1 MTTVERAILVTGS
14 GSGIGAAAVRR
25 LARPGVGI
33 LVHALNNRAGC
44 EQVADAARAAGAET
58 RIALGDLAESGTG
71 AGLVEAAVS
80 AFGRLDVLVAN
91 AGFPD
96 RRIIGELDRPGLDHL
111 YGVIIGGFFDMIT
124 AARPHLERATDGRV
138 IANSTHNAHIFRNDY
153 PFYPGSGAI
162 KAGLETMVRAAAVQ
176 FAPFGVTV
184 NAVVPGL
191 IRKDHNTEQFLS
203 AEEWRDLARKVPMG
217 RIGRP
222 DEVAAVMAFLA
233 SPEASYVTGQ
243 CIHVNGGFV

>member
-1 MTTVERAILVTGS
+1 MTKVERAILVTGS
-14 GSGIGAAAVRR
+14 GSGIGAATVRR

-33 LVHALNNRAGC
+33 VVHALTNRAGC
-44 EQVADAARAAGAET
+44 DQVAEAARAAGAET
-58 RIALGDLAESGTG
+58 HIELGDLAMAGTG
-71 AGLVEAAVS
+71 ARLVEVAVK
-80 AFGRLDVLVAN
+80 AFGRLDVLIAN

-96 RRIIGELDRPGLDHL
+96 RRIIGQLDRAGLDHL
-111 YGVIIGGFFDMIT
+111 YGVILGGFFDMVT
-124 AARPHLERATDGRV
+124 AARVHLERSTDGRV
-138 IANSTHNAHIFRNDY
+138 VANSTHNAHIFRNDY

-162 KAGLETMVRAAAVQ
+162 KAGLETMVRAVAVQ
-176 FAPFGVTV
+176 LAPFGVTV

-203 AEEWRDLARKVPMG
+203 VEEWRDLAAKVPMR

-222 DEVAAVMAFLA
+222 EEVASVIAFLA

-243 CIHVNGGFV
+243 SIHVNGGFI